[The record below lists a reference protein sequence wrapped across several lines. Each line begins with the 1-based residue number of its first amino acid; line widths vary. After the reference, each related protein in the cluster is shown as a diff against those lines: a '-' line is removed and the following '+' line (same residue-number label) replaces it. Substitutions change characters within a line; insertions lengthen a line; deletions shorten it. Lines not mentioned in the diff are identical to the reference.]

1 VLPFDIIPFHHEVS
15 TNTDIIVVGKKRE
28 LLACGWVDAKMAS
41 NPPRREDFMIQ
52 QHGKLLQIHHRLKT
66 MVEEQGDHAFA
77 TALGSCVATARGEN
91 AGADTCPFR
100 QLLLEDYV
108 KTGVAPLEATTSDQ
122 SSVPLS
128 QGHSSAALPHD
139 VVLSRIKMLLRQ
151 DARRLDDQRYL
162 QALADCEEAT
172 KSNPQCP
179 FFQLRASEAKTK

>member
-1 VLPFDIIPFHHEVS
+1 
-15 TNTDIIVVGKKRE
+15 
-28 LLACGWVDAKMAS
+28 
-41 NPPRREDFMIQ
+41 MIQ

-66 MVEEQGDHAFA
+66 MAEEQGDHAFA
-77 TALGSCVATARGEN
+77 TALGSCIATARGAT

-100 QLLLEDYV
+100 KLILEDYG
-108 KTGVAPLEATTSDQ
+108 KTGVAPTEATTDHQ
-122 SSVPLS
+122 SSSLLW

-139 VVLSRIKMLLRQ
+139 AVLNRVKALLQQ

-179 FFQLRASEAKTK
+179 FFQLRASEA